1 MQRLALP
8 LLVAAAGALS
18 AATPPSAL
26 APAAA
31 PATAVH
37 CQVPCG
43 IYGDQMRIDMLMED
57 CATID
62 KAMTTLRA
70 MDAEEHPSQNQMVR
84 WVVNKEKHA
93 QAIQDTVAAYWLAQ
107 RIKAPKDGG
116 DAAAMATYHGQL
128 GHMHRLTVAAMKC
141 KQTTDPDNA
150 SILRELLLRFKHSY
164 FGNKGNKHIKLHH
177 TKKKEGADDKKGGK

>member
-57 CATID
+57 CATIE
-62 KAMTTLRA
+62 KAMTSLQA
-70 MDAEEHPSQNQMVR
+70 MDAEESPSKNQMVR
-84 WVVNKEKHA
+84 WVVNKEQHA
-93 QAIQDTVAAYWLAQ
+93 QNIQDTVAAYWLAQ
-107 RIKAPKDGG
+107 RVMAPKD
-116 DAAAMATYHGQL
+116 ATGADKYHAQL
-128 GHMHRLTVAAMKC
+128 TSMHRITVAAMKC
-141 KQTTDPDNA
+141 KQTTDKSHVEA
-150 SILRELLLRFKHSY
+150 LRKAALDFSAGY
-164 FGNKGNKHIKLHH
+164 FSAEDLEHINSHH
-177 TKKKEGADDKKGGK
+177 GSHK